1 MSFSRRAFLVSTAA
15 LAGAPSPG
23 RAQPMQQKLK
33 IGALSDFSGPYRDTD
48 GMVATRCLQQ
58 AAREFMAAN
67 PGIEIEIV
75 TADHQNK
82 PDVGLAIVREWF
94 DQGGVDAIAQL
105 GNTSVAIGCIALAQ
119 EKDKVV
125 LNTGTSSSILTGKY
139 CSPNQIHWSYDTWCI
154 SHATATALTKNG
166 GDKWYFITAD
176 YTFGHALA
184 TDAKHFVTEAGGK
197 ILGEA
202 AYPFP
207 GTSDFAA
214 LLLTAQ
220 SSGADVIAFANSG
233 TDLAN
238 CLKQAKEFGLTQKG
252 VRLAGM
258 IFFITDVLAV
268 GIDNA
273 QGTITTETFYWD
285 LNDRTR
291 AFYNRLKPTL
301 PADTFPNMGQAG
313 AYSAGVHYFK
323 AAKEMG
329 IPQAKISGRAT
340 IETMKRM
347 PTDDD
352 CFGPGSI
359 RVDGRKLH
367 PAYLF
372 RVKTPQE
379 SRSIGDVYTL
389 VATIPANDAFRPLA
403 EGGCSFVKM

>member
-1 MSFSRRAFLVSTAA
+1 MTAT
-15 LAGAPSPG
+15 L
-23 RAQPMQQKLK
+23 
-33 IGALSDFSGPYRDTD
+33 
-48 GMVATRCLQQ
+48 CLRQ
-58 AAREFMAAN
+58 AAREFMTAN
-67 PGIEIEIV
+67 PDWDIEIV

-82 PDVGLAIVREWF
+82 PDVGLSIVREWF
-94 DQGGVDAIAQL
+94 DRGDVDAIAQL

-154 SHATATALTKNG
+154 SHATATALTKDG

-207 GTSDFAA
+207 GTSDFGA
-214 LLLTAQ
+214 LLLNAQ
-220 SSGADVIAFANSG
+220 SSGANVMAFANSG

-238 CLKQAKEFGLTQKG
+238 CLKQAKEFGLAHTG

-268 GIDNA
+268 GIENA
-273 QGTITTETFYWD
+273 QGTVTTETFYWD

-291 AFYNRLKPTL
+291 AFYQRLKPTL

-323 AAKEMG
+323 ALKEMG
-329 IPQAKISGRAT
+329 VARAKASGRAVV
-340 IETMKRM
+340 ETMKLM

-372 RVKTPQE
+372 RVKTPQQ
-379 SRSIGDVYTL
+379 SRNIGDVYTL
-389 VATIPANDAFRPLA
+389 IATIPADQAFRPLA
-403 EGGCSFVKM
+403 DGGCAFVKS

>member
-1 MSFSRRAFLVSTAA
+1 MPLSRRAVLASAAA
-15 LAGAPSPG
+15 LATAPSAG
-23 RAQPMQQKLK
+23 HAQSARKKLK

-48 GMVATRCLQQ
+48 GLLGTLCLKQ

-67 PGIEIEIV
+67 PDLDIEIV

-82 PDVGLAIVREWF
+82 PDVGLAIVRQWF
-94 DQGGVDAIAQL
+94 DEGGVDAIAQL

-119 EKDKVV
+119 ARDKVV

-154 SHATATALTKNG
+154 SHATATALTRDG
-166 GDKWYFITAD
+166 GTKWYFITAD

-184 TDAKHFVTEAGGK
+184 TDAKHFVVAAGGK

-214 LLLTAQ
+214 LLLQAQ
-220 SSGADVIAFANSG
+220 SSGANVIAFANSG

-238 CLKQAKEFGLTQKG
+238 CLKQAREFGLAKPG
-252 VRLAGM
+252 LRLAGM

-268 GIDNA
+268 GIDIA

-291 AFYNRLKPTL
+291 AFYHRLKPTL
-301 PADTFPNMGQAG
+301 PANSFPNMGQAG

-323 AAKEMG
+323 AVKAMG
-329 IPQAKISGRAT
+329 IEQARRSGRAT
-340 IETMKRM
+340 VDVMKRM

-359 RVDGRKLH
+359 REDGRKLH

-372 RVKTPQE
+372 RVKTPAE
-379 SRSIGDVYTL
+379 SRSLGDVYQL
-389 VATIPANDAFRPLA
+389 IATIPANEAFRPLA
-403 EGGCSFVKM
+403 EGGCSYVKS

>member
-1 MSFSRRAFLVSTAA
+1 MSLSRRTLLASAA
-15 LAGAPSPG
+15 SLAAVPSLS
-23 RAQPMQQKLK
+23 RAQTVPQKIK

-48 GMVATRCLQQ
+48 GIVGTLCLQQ

-94 DQGGVDAIAQL
+94 DRGGVDAIAQL

-125 LNTGTSSSILTGKY
+125 LNTGTSSSILTGQY

-166 GDKWYFITAD
+166 GSKWYFITAD

-184 TDAKHFVTEAGGK
+184 TDAKHFVVEAGGK

-202 AYPFP
+202 TYPFP

-214 LLLTAQ
+214 LLLNAQ
-220 SSGADVIAFANSG
+220 NSGANVIAFANSG

-238 CLKQAKEFGLTQKG
+238 CLKQAKEFGLSQAG

-258 IFFITDVLAV
+258 IFFITDVMAV

-285 LNDRTR
+285 LNNRTR

-301 PADTFPNMGQAG
+301 SANTFPNMGQAG

-323 AAKEMG
+323 AIKAMGIQQAKE
-329 IPQAKISGRAT
+329 SGRAT
-340 IETMKRM
+340 VETMKRM

-359 RVDGRKLH
+359 RIDGRKLH

-372 RVKTPQE
+372 RVKTPRE
-379 SRSIGDVYTL
+379 SLGPGDVYTL
-389 VATIPANDAFRPLA
+389 VDTIPADQAFRPLA
-403 EGGCSFVKM
+403 EGGCPFIKV

>member
-1 MSFSRRAFLVSTAA
+1 MHLSRRGLIATGMASVAM
-15 LAGAPSPG
+15 PSQG
-23 RAQPMQQKLK
+23 RTQSRRQRLK

-48 GMVATRCLQQ
+48 GMVATLCLRQ
-58 AAREFMAAN
+58 AAREFMATD
-67 PGIEIEIV
+67 PGFDIEII

-82 PDVGLAIVREWF
+82 PDIGLAIVREWF
-94 DQGGVDAIAQL
+94 DRGEVDAIAQL

-139 CSPNQIHWSYDTWCI
+139 CSPNQVHWSYDSWCI
-154 SHATATALTKNG
+154 SHTTATALTKEG
-166 GDKWYFITAD
+166 GDRWYFITAD
-176 YTFGHALA
+176 YAFGHALA
-184 TDAKHFVTEAGGK
+184 TDAQHFVAEAGGR

-202 AYPFP
+202 RYPFP
-207 GTSDFAA
+207 GTTDFSA
-214 LLLTAQ
+214 LLLSAK
-220 SSGADVIAFANSG
+220 SSGANVIAFANSG

-238 CLKQAKEFGLTQKG
+238 CLKQAKEFGLTATG
-252 VRLAGM
+252 IRLAGM

-268 GIDNA
+268 GIGDA
-273 QGTITTETFYWD
+273 QGTVTTETFYWD

-291 AFYNRLKPTL
+291 AFFQRVKPLL

-313 AYSAGVHYFK
+313 AYSAGLHYFK
-323 AAKEMG
+323 TVREMG
-329 IPQAKISGRAT
+329 IQQAKASGRA
-340 IETMKRM
+340 ILETMKRM

-372 RVKTPQE
+372 RVKRPEE
-379 SRSIGDVYTL
+379 SHNLGDVYKL
-389 VATIPANDAFRPLA
+389 VATVPADQAFRPLS
-403 EGGCSFVKM
+403 EGGCSFVRL

>member
-1 MSFSRRAFLVSTAA
+1 MSFSRRAFLASTAA
-15 LAGAPSPG
+15 LAAAPSFG
-23 RAQPMQQKLK
+23 RAQPARQKLK

-58 AAREFMAAN
+58 AAGEFMAAN

-154 SHATATALTKNG
+154 SHATATALTRNG

-220 SSGADVIAFANSG
+220 NSGADVIAFANSG

-301 PADTFPNMGQAG
+301 SADTFPNMGQAG

-329 IPQAKISGRAT
+329 IQQARISGRAT

-372 RVKTPQE
+372 RVKTPQQ

-389 VATIPANDAFRPLA
+389 VATIPANEAFRPLA

>member
-1 MSFSRRAFLVSTAA
+1 MSVSRRALLASTAA
-15 LAGAPSPG
+15 LAGVPSLG
-23 RAQPMQQKLK
+23 RAQPARQKLK

-48 GMVATRCLQQ
+48 GMVATLCLQQ
-58 AAREFMAAN
+58 AAREFMATN
-67 PGIEIEIV
+67 PGFEIEIV

-154 SHATATALTKNG
+154 SHATATALTKEG

-184 TDAKHFVTEAGGK
+184 TDAQHFVTEAGGK

-207 GTSDFAA
+207 GTTDFAA

-220 SSGADVIAFANSG
+220 NSGANVIAFANSG

-238 CLKQAKEFGLTQKG
+238 CLKQAKEFGLSKAG

-291 AFYNRLKPTL
+291 AFYQRLKPTL
-301 PADTFPNMGQAG
+301 RADTFPNMGQAG

-329 IPQAKISGRAT
+329 IQQAKVSGRAT
-340 IETMKRM
+340 IETMKRI

-379 SRSIGDVYTL
+379 SRSVGDVYTL
-389 VATIPANDAFRPLA
+389 VATIPADQAFRPLA
-403 EGGCSFVKM
+403 EGGCSFVKL

>member
-1 MSFSRRAFLVSTAA
+1 
-15 LAGAPSPG
+15 
-23 RAQPMQQKLK
+23 
-33 IGALSDFSGPYRDTD
+33 
-48 GMVATRCLQQ
+48 
-58 AAREFMAAN
+58 
-67 PGIEIEIV
+67 V

-119 EKDKVV
+119 ERDKVV
-125 LNTGTSSSILTGKY
+125 LNTGTSSSILTGRY

-154 SHATATALTKNG
+154 SHATATALTKSG

-184 TDAKHFVTEAGGK
+184 TDAKHFVLNAGGK
-197 ILGEA
+197 IIGEA

-214 LLLTAQ
+214 LLLNAQ
-220 SSGADVIAFANSG
+220 NSGANVIAFANSG

-238 CLKQAKEFGLTQKG
+238 CLKQAKEFGLSKTG
-252 VRLAGM
+252 VRLAAM

-268 GIDNA
+268 GIDAA
-273 QGTITTETFYWD
+273 QGSITTETFYWD

-291 AFYNRLKPTL
+291 AFTNRVKAKTPNNW
-301 PADTFPNMGQAG
+301 PNMIHAG
-313 AYSAGVHYFK
+313 CYAGTLHFLKAINDIGVAEAKKSGSAIVDRMK
-323 AAKEMG
+323 A
-329 IPQAKISGRAT
+329 
-340 IETMKRM
+340 M

-352 CFGPGSI
+352 AFGKGSI
-359 RVDGRKLH
+359 RQDGRGLF

-372 RVKTPQE
+372 EVKKPSESKGKWDYYKLLQTTP
-379 SRSIGDVYTL
+379 
-389 VATIPANDAFRPLA
+389 ATEAWRPLS
-403 EGGCSFVKM
+403 EGGCYFIKS

>member
-1 MSFSRRAFLVSTAA
+1 MPLSRRALITSAAATASVPA
-15 LAGAPSPG
+15 IG
-23 RAQPMQQKLK
+23 RAQAVRPKIK

-48 GMVATRCLQQ
+48 GMTATLCLRQ
-58 AAREFMAAN
+58 AAREFSATN
-67 PGIEIEIV
+67 PGWDIEIV

-94 DQGGVDAIAQL
+94 DRGDVDAIAQL

-154 SHATATALTKNG
+154 SHATATALTRDG

-184 TDAKHFVTEAGGK
+184 TDAKHFVELAGGK

-214 LLLTAQ
+214 LLLNAQ
-220 SSGADVIAFANSG
+220 NSGANVIAFANSG

-238 CLKQAKEFGLTQKG
+238 CLKQAKEFGLTHAG

-268 GIDNA
+268 GIENA
-273 QGTITTETFYWD
+273 QGTVTTETFYWD

-291 AFYNRLKPTL
+291 AFFQRLKPTL
-301 PADTFPNMGQAG
+301 PTDTFPNMGQAG
-313 AYSAGVHYFK
+313 AYSAGMHYFK
-323 AAKEMG
+323 AIKEMG
-329 IPQAKISGRAT
+329 VAQAKASGRAT
-340 IETMKRM
+340 VAAMKRM

-352 CFGPGSI
+352 CFGRGSI
-359 RVDGRKLH
+359 RIDGRKLH

-372 RVKTPQE
+372 RVKAPHE
-379 SRSIGDVYTL
+379 SRSIGDVYKL
-389 VATIPANDAFRPLA
+389 IATIPADQAFRPLVD
-403 EGGCSFVKM
+403 GGCSFVKP

>member
-1 MSFSRRAFLVSTAA
+1 MPLSRRALVASAA
-15 LAGAPSPG
+15 GLAVTPSLG
-23 RAQPMQQKLK
+23 RAQSARQKLK

-48 GMVATRCLQQ
+48 GILGTLCLQQ
-58 AAREFMAAN
+58 AAREFMTAN
-67 PGIEIEIV
+67 PGFEIEIV

-94 DQGGVDAIAQL
+94 DQRGVDAIAQL

-154 SHATATALTKNG
+154 SHATATALTKAG
-166 GDKWYFITAD
+166 GDKWYFVTAD

-184 TDAKHFVTEAGGK
+184 TDAKHFVVEAGGK

-214 LLLTAQ
+214 LLLNAQ
-220 SSGADVIAFANSG
+220 NSGANVIAFANSG

-238 CLKQAKEFGLTQKG
+238 CLKQAREFGLAQTG

-258 IFFITDVLAV
+258 IFFVTDVLAV
-268 GIDNA
+268 GIDAA
-273 QGTITTETFYWD
+273 QGTITTETFYWN

-301 PADTFPNMGQAG
+301 PTNSFANMGQAG

-323 AAKEMG
+323 AAKAMG
-329 IPQAKISGRAT
+329 FDQAKVSGRAT
-340 IETMKRM
+340 VDTMKSI

-372 RVKTPQE
+372 RVKRPEE
-379 SRSIGDVYTL
+379 SKSLGDVYDL
-389 VATIPANDAFRPLA
+389 VATIPASEAFRPLA
-403 EGGCSFVKM
+403 EGGCSYVKT

>member
-1 MSFSRRAFLVSTAA
+1 MPLSRRALVASTAGLAA
-15 LAGAPSPG
+15 LPSLG
-23 RAQPMQQKLK
+23 RAQPARQKLK

-48 GMVATRCLQQ
+48 GILGTLCLQQ

-67 PGIEIEIV
+67 PGYEVDIV

-82 PDVGLAIVREWF
+82 PDVGLAIVRQWF
-94 DQGGVDAIAQL
+94 DEGGVDAIAQL

-184 TDAKHFVTEAGGK
+184 TDAKHFVVEAGGK

-214 LLLTAQ
+214 LLLSAQ
-220 SSGADVIAFANSG
+220 NSGANVIAFANSG

-238 CLKQAKEFGLTQKG
+238 CLKQAKEFGLTQTG

-291 AFYNRLKPTL
+291 GFYNRLKPTL
-301 PADTFPNMGQAG
+301 PANSFPNMGQAG

-323 AAKEMG
+323 AAKAMG
-329 IPQAKISGRAT
+329 FDQAKISGRAT
-340 IETMKRM
+340 VDTMKRM

-372 RVKTPQE
+372 RVKTPAE
-379 SRSIGDVYTL
+379 SKSLGDVYNLIT
-389 VATIPANDAFRPLA
+389 TIPTDEAFRPLS
-403 EGGCSFVKM
+403 EGGCSYVKI

>member
-1 MSFSRRAFLVSTAA
+1 MTAT
-15 LAGAPSPG
+15 L
-23 RAQPMQQKLK
+23 
-33 IGALSDFSGPYRDTD
+33 
-48 GMVATRCLQQ
+48 CLRQ

-67 PGIEIEIV
+67 PGWTIEIV

-94 DQGGVDAIAQL
+94 DRGDVDAIAQL

-125 LNTGTSSSILTGKY
+125 LNTGTSSSILTGPY

-154 SHATATALTKNG
+154 SHTTATALTKDG

-184 TDAKHFVTEAGGK
+184 TDAQHFVTLAGGK
-197 ILGEA
+197 IVGEA

-207 GTSDFAA
+207 GTSDFSA
-214 LLLTAQ
+214 LLLAAQ
-220 SSGADVIAFANSG
+220 NSGANVIAFANSG
-233 TDLAN
+233 SDLAN
-238 CLKQAKEFGLTQKG
+238 CLKQAKEFGLTRNG

-258 IFFITDVLAV
+258 IFFISDVLAV
-268 GIDNA
+268 GIEDA

-285 LNDRTR
+285 LNERTR
-291 AFYNRLKPTL
+291 AFYERLKPTL
-301 PADTFPNMGQAG
+301 PPNTFPNMGQAG
-313 AYSAGVHYFK
+313 AYSAGVHYLK
-323 AAKEMG
+323 AVKQMG
-329 IPQAKISGRAT
+329 IAQAKASGRAA
-340 IETMKRM
+340 IEVMKQM

-372 RVKTPQE
+372 RVKTPSE
-379 SRSIGDVYTL
+379 SRNAGDVYTL
-389 VATIPANDAFRPLA
+389 VATTPADQAFRPLA
-403 EGGCSFVKM
+403 DGHCSFVKS

>member
-1 MSFSRRAFLVSTAA
+1 MPLSRRTLLASAA
-15 LAGAPSPG
+15 GLAAAPSLGRAEPG
-23 RAQPMQQKLK
+23 RQKLK

-48 GMVATRCLQQ
+48 GMVATLCLQQ
-58 AAREFMAAN
+58 AAREFMAVN
-67 PGIEIEIV
+67 PDFEIEIV

-82 PDVGLAIVREWF
+82 PDAGLAIVREWF

-119 EKDKVV
+119 ERDKVV

-166 GDKWYFITAD
+166 GDKWYFVTAD

-184 TDAKHFVTEAGGK
+184 TDAMHFVAKAGGK
-197 ILGEA
+197 VLGEA

-207 GTSDFAA
+207 GTSDFAG
-214 LLLTAQ
+214 LLLNAQ
-220 SSGADVIAFANSG
+220 NSGANVIAFANSG

-238 CLKQAKEFGLTQKG
+238 CLKQAREFGLSQTG

-268 GIDNA
+268 GIDTA

-301 PADTFPNMGQAG
+301 AAKTFPNMGQAG

-323 AAKEMG
+323 AVKEMG
-329 IPQAKISGRAT
+329 IAQTKASGRAT
-340 IETMKRM
+340 VETMKRM

-372 RVKTPQE
+372 RVKKPNE
-379 SRSIGDVYTL
+379 SKSLGDVYEL
-389 VATIPANDAFRPLA
+389 LATVPADEAFRPLA
-403 EGGCSFVKM
+403 EGGCSYVKI

>member
-1 MSFSRRAFLVSTAA
+1 MTAT
-15 LAGAPSPG
+15 L
-23 RAQPMQQKLK
+23 
-33 IGALSDFSGPYRDTD
+33 
-48 GMVATRCLQQ
+48 CLRQ
-58 AAREFMAAN
+58 AAREFMEAN
-67 PGIEIEIV
+67 PGWDIEIV

-94 DQGGVDAIAQL
+94 DRGDVDAIAQL

-125 LNTGTSSSILTGKY
+125 LNTGTSSSILTGQY

-154 SHATATALTKNG
+154 SHTTATALTEDG

-176 YTFGHALA
+176 TAFGHALA
-184 TDAKHFVTEAGGK
+184 NDAQHFVTLAGGK
-197 ILGEA
+197 ILGDF

-207 GTSDFAA
+207 GTTDFSAM
-214 LLLTAQ
+214 LV
-220 SSGADVIAFANSG
+220 SGQNTGANVIAFANSG

-238 CLKQAKEFGLTQKG
+238 CLKQAKEFGLTRSG

-268 GIDNA
+268 GIEDA
-273 QGTITTETFYWD
+273 QGTVTTETFYWD

-291 AFYNRLKPTL
+291 SFYQRVKPTL
-301 PADTFPNMGQAG
+301 PSETFPNMGQAG
-313 AYSAGVHYFK
+313 AYSACVHYLK
-323 AAKEMG
+323 TCKEMG
-329 IPQAKISGRAT
+329 AAKAKQSGRAT
-340 IETMKRM
+340 VDVMKSM

-372 RVKTPQE
+372 RVKSPQE
-379 SRSIGDVYTL
+379 SKSIGDVYSL
-389 VATIPANDAFRPLA
+389 VATIPANQAFRPLA
-403 EGGCSFVKM
+403 DGGCSYVKL

>member
-1 MSFSRRAFLVSTAA
+1 MPLSRRSLVASAA
-15 LAGAPSPG
+15 GLAMAPSVG
-23 RAQPMQQKLK
+23 RAQPARQKLK
-33 IGALSDFSGPYRDTD
+33 IGAISDFSGPYRDTD
-48 GMVATRCLQQ
+48 GILGTLCLRQ
-58 AAREFMAAN
+58 AAREFMTAN
-67 PGIEIEIV
+67 AGFEIEIV

-154 SHATATALTKNG
+154 SHATATALTNAG

-184 TDAKHFVTEAGGK
+184 TDAKHFVVEAGGK

-214 LLLTAQ
+214 LLLNAQ
-220 SSGADVIAFANSG
+220 NSGANVIAFANSG

-238 CLKQAKEFGLTQKG
+238 CLKQAREFGLARTG

-268 GIDNA
+268 GIDAA

-301 PADTFPNMGQAG
+301 PANSFPNMGQAG

-323 AAKEMG
+323 AAKAMG
-329 IPQAKISGRAT
+329 FDEAKVSGRAT
-340 IETMKRM
+340 VDTMKRI

-352 CFGPGSI
+352 CFGLGSI

-372 RVKTPQE
+372 RVKRPEE
-379 SRSIGDVYTL
+379 SKSLGDVDHL
-389 VATIPANDAFRPLA
+389 
-403 EGGCSFVKM
+403 G

>member
-1 MSFSRRAFLVSTAA
+1 MPLSRRAIIASSAGLA
-15 LAGAPSPG
+15 LGPPLG
-23 RAQPMQQKLK
+23 RAQGARQKLK

-48 GMVATRCLQQ
+48 GGLATLCLQQ
-58 AAREFMAAN
+58 SAREFMAAN
-67 PGIEIEIV
+67 PGFEIEIV

-94 DQGGVDAIAQL
+94 DRGGVDAIAQL

-154 SHATATALTKNG
+154 SHATATALTKAG

-184 TDAKHFVTEAGGK
+184 TDAKHFVVEAGGK

-214 LLLTAQ
+214 LLLNAQ
-220 SSGADVIAFANSG
+220 NSGANVIAFANSG

-238 CLKQAKEFGLTQKG
+238 CLKQAREFGLSQTG

-268 GIDNA
+268 GIEAA

-301 PADTFPNMGQAG
+301 PPNSFPNMGQAG
-313 AYSAGVHYFK
+313 AYSAGVHYLK
-323 AAKEMG
+323 AAKSMG
-329 IPQAKISGRAT
+329 FDEAKVSGRAT
-340 IETMKRM
+340 VEVMKRL

-372 RVKTPQE
+372 RVKAPNN
-379 SRSIGDVYTL
+379 SKSVGDVYDL
-389 VATIPANDAFRPLA
+389 VATIPADEAFRPLA
-403 EGGCSFVKM
+403 EGGCGYVKA